1 MGAIAKVVPAEYDP
15 LRRETLSRD
24 AAMDPFRII
33 LALSTLLCSLVGG
46 FLFAFGVVVM
56 PGIRSLDNH
65 DSLQAF
71 KGMDRVIQNNQPL
84 FMLVWVGSALAL
96 FAATVWGLW
105 RLEGFDSFLLI
116 FAAAIYLLGVQLPT
130 AAVNVPLNNQLQRL
144 DLATLPAAALRKAR
158 EDFEPRWTRWNA
170 IRTVFATLA
179 TALLIVLIFR
189 L

>member
-1 MGAIAKVVPAEYDP
+1 
-15 LRRETLSRD
+15 
-24 AAMDPFRII
+24 MDPFRII

-46 FLFAFGVVVM
+46 FLFAFAVVVM

-84 FMLVWVGSALAL
+84 FMLVWVGSAVAL
-96 FAATVWGLW
+96 FAAALWGLW
-105 RLEGFDSFLLI
+105 RLEGFDRLLLI

-144 DLATLPAAALRKAR
+144 DLATLPAAALQKAR